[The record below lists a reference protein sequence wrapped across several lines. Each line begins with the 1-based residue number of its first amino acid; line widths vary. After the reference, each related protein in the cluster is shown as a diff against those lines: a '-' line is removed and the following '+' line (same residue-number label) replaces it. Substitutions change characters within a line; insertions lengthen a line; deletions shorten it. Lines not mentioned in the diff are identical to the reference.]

1 MAGSS
6 YALSVIVSAVDKI
19 SAPLQKIKGALSTT
33 LANIGEKFKA
43 LGDKLGVPIV
53 VNALGKVGEAA
64 GDVVKRVAVIG
75 GAFVGVGAAAIA
87 ALVPMAQAYAD
98 ATGAIGDV
106 AERTGVSRERFQE
119 LAFAAKMS
127 GSSAEALAGAF
138 KKMNMAIGQAQTG
151 SKDLKEM
158 FAGLNINLKN
168 SNGSL
173 KSTDELFDLFV
184 NRISRIK
191 DPALQSQAAVKIFGE
206 SATELLPLLRTGSA
220 GVAEMAAE
228 ARRLGIVLSEDAVGS
243 GEELGDTLDTL
254 QLVFTGISQTIM
266 SAIVPSLNKLGKQL
280 TESIVKY
287 RPQIEAFAAAFAE
300 KLPVYIDR
308 TVEAFGSLYDA
319 LVPVA
324 TAIGFLFDIFGTGPT
339 IVGALGAV
347 ITGFLLPPII
357 TLTGAIYSL
366 GAALL
371 ATPIG
376 WFIAAVAA
384 IAAAAYLVYKNWEP
398 IKKFFADLWGS
409 VVAAFDGFKSF
420 VSEWNPGEI
429 LGRKLRSAL
438 DELGQ
443 SLPDWAKKLFGI
455 DAASFNIS
463 ANVTGPNQAATAVP
477 EGAGVAAAAGA
488 SGKVTVDFK
497 NLPQGAEVEAP
508 RGAGVK
514 VQTNQGYSMM
524 GS

>member
-43 LGDKLGVPIV
+43 LGDRLGVPIV
-53 VNALGKVGEAA
+53 LNALGKVGAAA
-64 GDVVKRVAVIG
+64 GDVLKRVAMIG
-75 GAFVGVGAAAIA
+75 GAFVGVGVAAVA

-98 ATGAIGDV
+98 AAGAIGDV

-127 GSSAEALAGAF
+127 GSSAETLAGAF
-138 KKMNMAIGQAQTG
+138 KKMNMAIGQAQSG

-191 DPALQSQAAVKIFGE
+191 DPALQSQAAIKIFGE

-228 ARRLGIVLSEDAVGS
+228 ARRLGLVLSEDAVGA

-300 KLPVYIDR
+300 NLPRYISQVTDFVTKLY
-308 TVEAFGSLYDA
+308 SA
-319 LVPVA
+319 LEP
-324 TAIGFLFDIFGTGPT
+324 
-339 IVGALGAV
+339 LGR
-347 ITGFLLPPII
+347 
-357 TLTGAIYSL
+357 
-366 GAALL
+366 AALWL
-371 ATPIG
+371 ADNFGVLKVVFATIAAYVLSSLIPAIFSLTAATTGLGFAIAITPVG
-376 WFIAAVAA
+376 WFLIAIAA
-384 IAAAAYLVYKNWEP
+384 IAAAAHLVYKNWEP

-409 VVAAFDGFKSF
+409 VVAAFNGFKSF

-463 ANVTGPNQAATAVP
+463 ANVSGPNAAATAVP

-514 VQTNQGYSMM
+514 VQTNQGYSMA